1 MKMQL
6 LTNKPRESE
15 AAKGLGQDLPP
26 RRIIPAPG
34 RERSMESL
42 NHSLFLALNAS
53 AEPSPA
59 VVLLAIIAAK
69 YLIALVPL
77 HIGLLW
83 LGGSRLIRLVA
94 LTSML
99 ALTIALTANQ
109 IIGLVAYTPR
119 PFLIGLGHQ
128 LIDHRPSS
136 SFPSNHGTIVFTYA
150 ASLGFCRVWRLSV
163 VVVCLGLL
171 VAWSRIYLGVHFPFD
186 MLGAA
191 IVSTLAAFVSNQ
203 VMLRCA
209 GAILHEVELWTA
221 RLTVGGLRSQ
231 YDRPGRK
238 LPIASGSNVS
248 RRS

>member
-1 MKMQL
+1 
-6 LTNKPRESE
+6 
-15 AAKGLGQDLPP
+15 
-26 RRIIPAPG
+26 
-34 RERSMESL
+34 MESF
-42 NHSLFLALNAS
+42 NHSLFLTLNAS

-69 YLIALVPL
+69 YVVALVPL

-83 LGGSRLIRLVA
+83 VGNTRITRSVA
-94 LTSML
+94 LTAIL
-99 ALTIALTANQ
+99 ALTIALAANQ
-109 IIGLVAYTPR
+109 IIGLIAYTPR

-150 ASLGFCRVWRLSV
+150 AALAFCRVWRLSV
-163 VVVCLGLL
+163 VVGCLGLL

-203 VMLRCA
+203 VMLRYA
-209 GAILHEVELWTA
+209 GALVHWIELWTA
-221 RLTVGGLRSQ
+221 RLTPVHR
-231 YDRPGRK
+231 
-238 LPIASGSNVS
+238 
-248 RRS
+248 